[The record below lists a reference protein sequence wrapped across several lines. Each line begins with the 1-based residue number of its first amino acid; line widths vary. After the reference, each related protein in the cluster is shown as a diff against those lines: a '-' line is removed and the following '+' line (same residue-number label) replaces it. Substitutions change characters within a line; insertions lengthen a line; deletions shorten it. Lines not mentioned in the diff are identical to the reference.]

1 MCGIVGFTT
10 PGQDPAAA
18 KKIVQGMADLIRH
31 RGPDGEGCYA
41 DGTAALGHRRLSVID
56 LAGGGPPVL
65 NEDGTLVVV
74 FNGEIYNY
82 KTLRARL
89 QQRGHT
95 FATDSDTE
103 VLLHGYEEWGRD
115 LPCRL
120 RGMFAFAV
128 WDRTRS
134 TLFCARDLFGIK
146 PLCYYKKGETLL
158 FASEI
163 KAFLAHPAFEKRLN
177 EARLPDWL
185 SMEYLPDAETLF
197 TGVYELPP
205 AHTLTWQA
213 GRVTLARYAAPR
225 FRAKRGRSLRA
236 WAREIGD
243 AVAESADAH
252 RIADVEVGCFLS
264 GGVDS
269 SLITCEMARRQPAV
283 QCFSVGYAEEAYSEL
298 PAARAAAQALGV
310 PLTETTVTADD
321 FFAANRA
328 IQWYLDEPMPNPAE
342 VPLYFLCKAAR
353 QRVKVVLSGEGADEL
368 FGGYNIYRDP
378 FTARW
383 YDRLP
388 PWLRAG
394 LGAAASLLPPA
405 RGVNFLVRRGM
416 SLEER
421 YFGPTALFNERE
433 KRRLLLFSEHPD
445 RIPPLRRLLPAGE
458 HLDPLRAGAAGNV
471 VCAFQLLR
479 IRAIPLWE
487 DQAGDLPAVF
497 FLHPRHTGQ
506 AFQRLHRRRVRQF
519 TRPNGVLAVS
529 IGIFPLARLDG
540 GGNLLRI
547 RLPVQSVISLIELH
561 KPAQQRDEHERCRNR
576 RPKDRAA
583 VAVLAAL
590 GEMPRKARTAV
601 QADHDLARSPF
612 GIRRLRKRQDVLF
625 RVYGDHDEPCR
636 HHEDRD
642 EQPPKR
648 PPRQTARIRPGKA
661 PGREAGFQGR
671 LGGNRPLPNAAH
683 TRAAHPRRTAGSQHH
698 KTAARAAAAR
708 NTSPPPRRSPAAG

>member
-18 KKIVQGMADLIRH
+18 KQIVQGMADLIRH

-56 LAGGGPPVL
+56 LAGGGQPML

-158 FASEI
+158 FVSEI

-225 FRAKRGRSLRA
+225 FRAKPGRSLRA

-394 LGAAASLLPPA
+394 LGAAAALLPPA

-433 KRRLLLFSEHPD
+433 KRRLLADYAGDGDPMFLTEAIWDATEGLDPVTRMQQVDLNLWLAGDILLKADKMSMAHSLELRVPFLD
-445 RIPPLRRLLPAGE
+445 REVWALAAALPA
-458 HLDPLRAGAAGNV
+458 AAK
-471 VCAFQLLR
+471 A
-479 IRAIPLWE
+479 
-487 DQAGDLPAVF
+487 D
-497 FLHPRHTGQ
+497 
-506 AFQRLHRRRVRQF
+506 
-519 TRPNGVLAVS
+519 
-529 IGIFPLARLDG
+529 
-540 GGNLLRI
+540 
-547 RLPVQSVISLIELH
+547 
-561 KPAQQRDEHERCRNR
+561 
-576 RPKDRAA
+576 
-583 VAVLAAL
+583 
-590 GEMPRKARTAV
+590 ARTTKIA
-601 QADHDLARSPF
+601 
-612 GIRRLRKRQDVLF
+612 LR
-625 RVYGDHDEPCR
+625 
-636 HHEDRD
+636 
-642 EQPPKR
+642 
-648 PPRQTARIRPGKA
+648 
-661 PGREAGFQGR
+661 
-671 LGGNRPLPNAAH
+671 
-683 TRAAHPRRTAGSQHH
+683 
-698 KTAARAAAAR
+698 RAAAR
-708 NTSPPPRRSPAAG
+708 TLPAASAARKKLGFPVPVRDWLRQEPYTSRVRAVFSRPAAAEFFDPRALHSMLNQHLHGGDCWRQIWCVYSFLIWYEQFFGA